1 MDVAIDCFAKY
12 GSQAT
17 SIDRIAKAAGVTKG
31 ALYYHFK
38 DKEELLFEAVKKRVG
53 QFERRVVGDLPPTAD
68 AAGALRQLARVC
80 YDHATKSNH
89 RRLIVT
95 LDDRGA
101 RHQPA
106 PGGAVPRH
114 DAPLPRVS
122 ARHRAPRP
130 ADAASCAPTSTPAIA
145 AEVYAGAIMGAE
157 IQYYQDPKGFDLAAT
172 LDAFVD
178 QYVGWLSAPA
188 PNGAR
193 RNGHARPPRKEEIG
207 MVSFEPSEDQ
217 QLIRDTVAAF
227 AQRAGATAGT

>member
-1 MDVAIDCFAKY
+1 MNVAIDCFAKY

-53 QFERRVVGDLPPTAD
+53 QFERRVIGDLPATAD
-68 AAGALRQLARVC
+68 AALRQLARVC

-95 LDDRGA
+95 LMIETLDTNPRLAAQFRAMMHRFREYLRGIVC
-101 RHQPA
+101 RGQES
-106 PGGAVPRH
+106 GELRGDI
-114 DAPLPRVS
+114 DA
-122 ARHRAPRP
+122 
-130 ADAASCAPTSTPAIA
+130 AIA

-157 IQYYQDPKGFDLAAT
+157 IQYYQDPKGFNLAAT

-178 QYVGWLSAPA
+178 QYVGWLSAPV
-188 PNGAR
+188 PDGAR
-193 RNGHARPPRKEEIG
+193 RNGHAGRRSRRK
-207 MVSFEPSEDQ
+207 
-217 QLIRDTVAAF
+217 
-227 AQRAGATAGT
+227 